1 MTVDDRVAAVRAF
14 NRFYTGV
21 IGALQAET
29 MYAPYSLTE
38 ARVLYELEQHRR
50 EGGQSEVTDLRRD
63 LGLDAG
69 YLSRILARFEGEG
82 LATRERSP
90 ADGRRQ
96 VVRLTDTGRATFTEL
111 DKRSDERVQEM
122 LAKLG
127 DDGRGR
133 LVGAMSVI
141 EQTLSD
147 EIRAGARYAI
157 RPPQTGD
164 LGWVVF
170 RHGVLYAREQGWG
183 QRFEGLVARIVADYA
198 DHHDPARE
206 AGWIAEVD
214 GERAGCV
221 FCVRKD
227 DETAQLRMLL
237 VEPFARGLGIGGR
250 LVDECVSFARAAGYR
265 RIMLWTRHAL
275 TDARRLYQRAGF
287 ELTGE
292 EPGDEEGT
300 PVVEQIWSMSL
311 T

>member
-29 MYAPYSLTE
+29 MYTPYSLTE

-50 EGGQSEVTDLRRD
+50 EGGHSEVTDLRRD

-82 LATRERSP
+82 LATRERSA

-96 VVRLTDTGRATFTEL
+96 VVRLTEMGRATFAEL
-111 DKRSDERVQEM
+111 DKRSDERVEEM

-133 LVGAMSVI
+133 LVTAMSVI
-141 EQTLSD
+141 EQTLGD
-147 EIRAGARYAI
+147 EIRSGGGYVI
-157 RPPQTGD
+157 RPPRTGD

-170 RHGVLYAREQGWG
+170 RHGVLYAHEQGWG

-237 VEPFARGLGIGGR
+237 VEPFARGLGLGGR
-250 LVDECVSFARAAGYR
+250 LIDECVSFARAVGYQQ
-265 RIMLWTRHAL
+265 IMLWTRPVL

-287 ELTGE
+287 QLTHE

-300 PVVEQIWSMSL
+300 PVIEQTWSIPL